1 MAEDVYIVTEDAD
14 GHEISG
20 TYRVTDD
27 IIRVTLSANGHS
39 IREHLRGTAAEEPLL
54 ATGRVGRWPSD
65 IRMRISDR

>member
-39 IREHLRGTAAEEPLL
+39 IREHLRGTAAEELAKFLL
-54 ATGRVGRWPSD
+54 LKLD
-65 IRMRISDR
+65 RIKRGVS